1 MLNVHIKL
9 KMDYTSNTNP
19 PTFPDGMDIEIFR
32 TKTLRKIS
40 KIAKTSYER
49 EHVTILMKKSK
60 NLKI

>member
-1 MLNVHIKL
+1 MLNVHIARI
-9 KMDYTSNTNP
+9 DYTSNTNP

-40 KIAKTSYER
+40 KIAKLHER

-60 NLKI
+60 N